1 MKCDAT
7 TGVCSFDLSD
17 FNPIQ
22 EPIEEKYERNKD
34 GKIDVLLFTDVLCS
48 YCWESEPEINRFLY
62 EYGDHI
68 NFYTVMGAMVKKWN
82 ISDSGDMKNEL
93 NMQQLW
99 KEVADTYRMPS
110 DGSAWIRETPTSSY
124 PASIVY
130 NILRRKSHLL
140 AEMFL
145 RRAKELTFIHNR
157 NAGSFANLEMILEQ
171 AIVDFQAQ
179 DNSSLDFDARGIIE
193 EAQKDDAEK
202 YLNFDF
208 DLMKLFQIKV
218 FPSVVMVNQKGDS
231 LLLQGKNTYEHYDY
245 AVKEISNTNIEPADI
260 PPLNEVLGVGNYVF
274 AREIEELYSLKPEEV
289 EGFIEQHLNHRDYE
303 VQKIVN
309 EIAIV
314 NKNVPIITL

>member
-1 MKCDAT
+1 MKCNPT

-17 FNPIQ
+17 FEPIIT
-22 EPIEEKYERNKD
+22 PIEEKYERNKG

-48 YCWESEPEINRFLY
+48 YCWESEPEMNRFLY
-62 EYGDHI
+62 EYGDKI

-82 ISDSGDMKNEL
+82 ISDMGDMKNEL
-93 NMQQLW
+93 NMQKLW

-124 PASIVY
+124 PTSIVY

-171 AIVDFQAQ
+171 TIVDFQAQ
-179 DNSSLDFDARGIIE
+179 DNASIDFDARWVIE

-202 YLNFDF
+202 YLSFDF
-208 DLMKLFQIKV
+208 DLIKLFQIEV
-218 FPSVVMVNQKGDS
+218 FPSSVFVNSKGDS
-231 LLLQGKNTYEHYDY
+231 LLLQGKNSYEHYDY
-245 AVKEISNTNIEPADI
+245 AIKEISGVNLEPADI
-260 PPLNEVLGVGNYVF
+260 PPLDEILGVGNYVF
-274 AREIEELYSLKPEEV
+274 AREIEELYALKPQEV
-289 EGFIEQHLNHRDYE
+289 QSFIEQHLNNPNYE
-303 VQKIVN
+303 VQKVIN
-309 EIAIV
+309 EIAV
-314 NKNVPIITL
+314 VSKNTPNITL

>member
-7 TGVCSFDLSD
+7 TGVCSFELSD
-17 FNPIQ
+17 F
-22 EPIEEKYERNKD
+22 EPVIAPMDEKYERNKD
-34 GKIDVLLFTDVLCS
+34 GKMDVLLFTDVLCS

-62 EYGDHI
+62 EYGDRI
-68 NFYTVMGAMVKKWN
+68 NFYTVMGAMVKEWTLSN
-82 ISDSGDMKNEL
+82 TGDMKNEL
-93 NMQQLW
+93 NMQKLW

-171 AIVDFQAQ
+171 SITDFQTRE
-179 DNSSLDFDARGIIE
+179 DMTFDFDAVSIID
-193 EAQKDDAEK
+193 EAQAEDAQK

-208 DLMKLFQIKV
+208 DLMNQFQIGV
-218 FPSVVMVNQKGDS
+218 FPSLVMVNQKGDS
-231 LLLQGKNTYEHYDY
+231 LLLQGKNSYEHYDY
-245 AVKEISNTNIEPADI
+245 AIKEISSENITPADI
-260 PPLNEVLGVGNYVF
+260 PPLDEILGVGNYVF
-274 AREIEELYSLKPEEV
+274 AREIEELYALKPQEV
-289 EGFIEQHLNHRDYE
+289 ESFIEQHLNHQNYE

-314 NKNVPIITL
+314 SKNVPNITL